1 MPSVREALGGAVLP
15 RAGGTAML
23 DADRDGSKLLYPAS
37 SDRDSVAEFNK
48 DLIGSLD
55 SSYVDSS
62 DPAAVYR

>member
-1 MPSVREALGGAVLP
+1 
-15 RAGGTAML
+15 ML